1 MGQEGQMSALI
12 LAPLDFTQGSRGTG
26 SAGGDLG
33 CVGELP
39 VWGSGRQLS
48 CTAGSAREG
57 PLDSSS
63 TLGLLF
69 GVDAGLRVSGCASVF
84 ITIGKQSL
92 NVRSLSR
99 GDSEYG
105 SVEGCSV
112 VSGISGEEVQE
123 ETELRKDR
131 LHCCTGIWLLAWGR
145 QQFQTLE

>member
-1 MGQEGQMSALI
+1 M
-12 LAPLDFTQGSRGTG
+12 
-26 SAGGDLG
+26 
-33 CVGELP
+33 
-39 VWGSGRQLS
+39 
-48 CTAGSAREG
+48 
-57 PLDSSS
+57 
-63 TLGLLF
+63 
-69 GVDAGLRVSGCASVF
+69 F
-84 ITIGKQSL
+84 ITIGKQSV

-112 VSGISGEEVQE
+112 VSGISREEVQE